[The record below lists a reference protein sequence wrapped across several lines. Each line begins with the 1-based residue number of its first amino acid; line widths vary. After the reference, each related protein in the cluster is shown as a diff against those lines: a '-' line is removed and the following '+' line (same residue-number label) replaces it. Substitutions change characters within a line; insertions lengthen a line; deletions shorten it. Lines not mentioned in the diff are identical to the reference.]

1 MVNFVLCNPTYI
13 LDIVRSVQL
22 LSYLV
27 VTLSLSI
34 IFQLRNKCMRIY
46 YIKAKSRLSI
56 CLSVCLSVGTF
67 SGTHF
72 APWFQ
77 RGSTPDILDMKRP
90 SLQNTISLFTWF

>member
-46 YIKAKSRLSI
+46 YIKAKSRLSVR
-56 CLSVCLSVGTF
+56 LSPLF
-67 SGTHF
+67 FGTHF